1 MLINILFLLIGYFFL
16 IKIYYKK
23 FPFVALAFFQ
33 IILLSLWAHL
43 STFFIDSQ
51 AGIYSIELTKNL
63 ESNFSSSYRML
74 FFLLFLIAPFIVFTK
89 KRIQNLKESFQNN
102 KKIEYNF
109 LSFRV
114 YDIVKFLFTVFL
126 ILVFSLYYV
135 RVIENRPLDM
145 ESGKGLDV
153 IPGSVN
159 KNEGESDVAERQ
171 GTKQK

>member
-33 IILLSLWAHL
+33 IILLSLWAHF

-109 LSFRV
+109 LSFRDSFHFGV
-114 YDIVKFLFTVFL
+114 YYH
-126 ILVFSLYYV
+126 SL
-135 RVIENRPLDM
+135 
-145 ESGKGLDV
+145 
-153 IPGSVN
+153 
-159 KNEGESDVAERQ
+159 
-171 GTKQK
+171 

>member
-1 MLINILFLLIGYFFL
+1 MLINILFLIIGYFFL

-33 IILLSLWAHL
+33 IILLSLWAHF

-89 KRIQNLKESFQNN
+89 KRIQNQNHSKFRAGNQSKSKSFWEIKIKEIKTND
-102 KKIEYNF
+102 
-109 LSFRV
+109 FRP
-114 YDIVKFLFTVFL
+114 ITG
-126 ILVFSLYYV
+126 
-135 RVIENRPLDM
+135 N
-145 ESGKGLDV
+145 
-153 IPGSVN
+153 
-159 KNEGESDVAERQ
+159 
-171 GTKQK
+171 